1 MRVLIQRVKRASVKV
16 DGNNVAETGRGLLIF
31 AGVGRDDDMEDI
43 ERVVKKVINLRVFE
57 DEHGKMNLNIKQVR
71 GEILSVSQFTLYA
84 DTRKGNRPGFD
95 QAAGPG
101 LAKDYWERFNNLLRE
116 NNVDVREGIFG
127 ARMEVELINDGP
139 VTIWLDSKNP
149 S

>member
-1 MRVLIQRVKRASVKV
+1 MRVLIQRIKRASVKV
-16 DGNNVAETGRGLLIF
+16 DGNNAAETGKGLLIF
-31 AGVGRDDDMEDI
+31 VGVGRDDDMEDI
-43 ERVVKKVINLRVFE
+43 ERMVKKVINLRVFE
-57 DEHGKMNLNIKQVR
+57 DENGKMNLNIKQVK

-95 QAAGPG
+95 QAADPG
-101 LAKDYWERFNNLLRE
+101 LAKGHWKRFNNLLRE
-116 NNVDVREGIFG
+116 NNVNVREGIFG

-149 S
+149 